1 MVRKRRESN
10 VAGTTNQ
17 TENTNGN
24 MRNEHLNNTVEE
36 LTRLTRN
43 IEKNISE
50 MAEPMTEEPNLAIAE
65 QSFVPELNK
74 AERIEVARRSSPRP
88 LIVLEAVREEGEQEL
103 RRSSPALA
111 ISGLAAGLSM
121 GFSLVAQGLLHAT
134 LAVPFWGPFIEN
146 FGYSLGFLIVVLG
159 RQQLFTEN
167 TLTVILPFLAHPNW
181 STIWHIIRLWAVV
194 LVANLLGALIFA
206 TVIAHTA
213 VFQPHIQLAFKE
225 VAMLSLRG
233 DFVTTILR
241 GIFAGWLIALMVWL
255 LPSADGS
262 RLSIIILITYI
273 VALGGFAHIIAGS
286 VDVLYLVNIGA
297 VSWYTFFIGFML
309 PTLIGNIIGGVLL
322 VAMLNFGQVVAEKL
336 PGGKK

>member
-1 MVRKRRESN
+1 MTRKHRGNN
-10 VAGTTNQ
+10 VAGTANEQ
-17 TENTNGN
+17 VNTGGN
-24 MRNEHLNNTVEE
+24 ARGNDLHRSIEE
-36 LTRLTRN
+36 LAQLTRN

-50 MAEPMTEEPNLAIAE
+50 MAEPMTEEPNLAISE

-103 RRSSPALA
+103 RRSSLALA

-134 LAVPFWGPFIEN
+134 LPIPFWGPFIDN

-167 TLTVILPFLAHPNW
+167 TLTVILPLLAHPNW
-181 STIWHIIRLWAVV
+181 STIWHIARLWAVV

-206 TVIAHTA
+206 TVVAHTA

-225 VAMLSLRG
+225 VAQLSLRG
-233 DFVTTILR
+233 GFGTTILR
-241 GIFAGWLIALMVWL
+241 AIFAGWLIALMVWL
-255 LPSADGS
+255 LPSSDGS
-262 RLSIIILITYI
+262 KLSIIILITYI

-297 VSWYTFFIGFML
+297 ASWYTFFIGFML